1 MKTGPRFLLIAPL
14 LFLGANIYAQKT
26 YTIIPQK
33 TGKVDK
39 TRVAGLSPAL
49 KALAA
54 YYSALGGTD
63 CIELTCELT
72 SALGLGNQGSAAQVN
87 LIKKYFPGDKAAI
100 LVLGQNCYLPPSTS
114 ASFSNF
120 KSLSFTVNGE
130 IVQVN
135 YQLLVYEHGNSKII
149 SGPDVFSFKNQV
161 FKNKKRVLYAWVD
174 K

>member
-1 MKTGPRFLLIAPL
+1 MKTGRRFLLIAPL
-14 LFLGANIYAQKT
+14 CIICANIYAQKT
-26 YTIIPQK
+26 YTIIQPK
-33 TGKVDK
+33 TGKLDK
-39 TRVAGLSPAL
+39 VQIAGLSPSL

-54 YYSALGGTD
+54 YYSALGGTN
-63 CIELTCELT
+63 CIELTCDLT
-72 SALGLGNQGSAAQVN
+72 SALGLGNQGSADQVN
-87 LIKKYFPGDKAAI
+87 LIKKYFPEDKAAK

-114 ASFSNF
+114 SSFSNF

-149 SGPDVFSFKNQV
+149 NGPDIFSFKNQV
-161 FKNKKRVLYAWVD
+161 FKNKKRVLYAWID